1 MYSLSTVLAVI
12 CLNGVAAETSRP
24 RHVVGSQQYHDSWVE
39 RPEQDTTYKSY
50 QDIKTN
56 RKVEHGR
63 RPVIGI
69 LSEPFRGDLIDPSS
83 GLNAD

>member
-1 MYSLSTVLAVI
+1 MNSLSTFLAVI

-69 LSEPFRGDLIDPSS
+69 LSEPFRGDLIDFSS